1 MRTSKRKVNEPFI
14 NLNKGENTVINHGD
28 EVSQP
33 LIEIHSNGGDIEIN
47 CGKNTLT
54 ILDTNAGLL
63 SLDNEMAVC
72 TQDGRIQRTKGSW
85 IKMLPGKNKIMV
97 TGNIASI
104 RMKIRSVFLINP
116 IYIYEKVP
124 IDLSENGVSLLDWA
138 DAPEITRSLNSE
150 YSFYG
155 NYSLVGKNNNQ
166 IKRILFESDGIG
178 RIMAIF

>member
-1 MRTSKRKVNEPFI
+1 M
-14 NLNKGENTVINHGD
+14 
-28 EVSQP
+28 
-33 LIEIHSNGGDIEIN
+33 
-47 CGKNTLT
+47 
-54 ILDTNAGLL
+54 
-63 SLDNEMAVC
+63 
-72 TQDGRIQRTKGSW
+72 
-85 IKMLPGKNKIMV
+85 
-97 TGNIASI
+97 
-104 RMKIRSVFLINP
+104 INP

-166 IKRILFESDGIG
+166 IKKRILFESDGIG